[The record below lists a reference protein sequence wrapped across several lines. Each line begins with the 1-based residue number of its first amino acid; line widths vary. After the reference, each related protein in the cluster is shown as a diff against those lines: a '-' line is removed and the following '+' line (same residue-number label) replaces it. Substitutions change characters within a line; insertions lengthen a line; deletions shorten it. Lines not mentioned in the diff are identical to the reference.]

1 MIPSLYFKEA
11 KSLIVQAQAEEKR
24 MYLDNKVDENS
35 EMSGRVKRAKAP
47 PPPILLCR
55 TDSSMVFRPAPFIP
69 SGGEKVRF
77 HPGIKTLITTVI
89 EG

>member
-1 MIPSLYFKEA
+1 M
-11 KSLIVQAQAEEKR
+11 QAQAEEKR
-24 MYLDNKVDENS
+24 MYLDNKVDENYN
-35 EMSGRVKRAKAP
+35 EMSGRVKRTKVP

-77 HPGIKTLITTVI
+77 YQEVNVT
-89 EG
+89 E